1 MTESVTLPQ
10 YTLGSGGIEPE
21 RLRRQADDLRPR
33 SEEPFARLGV
43 QPGWN
48 TLDLDRAARAH
59 IEAPGTVMLPMLY
72 FTTWGRKP
80 G

>member
-10 YTLGSGGIEPE
+10 YTLGSGGIEQE
-21 RLRRQADDLRPR
+21 R
-33 SEEPFARLGV
+33 
-43 QPGWN
+43 
-48 TLDLDRAARAH
+48 
-59 IEAPGTVMLPMLY
+59 LY